1 MSQHTGD
8 LEQVRRLNRTQFS
21 TSTSSSQT
29 SARTPF
35 GEKSITPVVPTR
47 QPVTPFWA
55 TADNASQSTGP
66 AGSTGRG
73 VVADHEQE
81 NGTHA
86 RIKHRR
92 TLESDEIEQARKK
105 LKDAQFELSTT
116 RTELELKIITLE
128 QAVRTS
134 EIDREKLATR
144 ADELQSQR
152 RFLFEKEKKTS
163 AKSHELEEQL
173 NEYKKTS
180 DETIRT
186 LDDEIYTLKETLA
199 GLTESQRHNE
209 SQLNQRIQ
217 ELQDSLSYQEV
228 TLTQFRDTSESQS
241 NLAEDKH
248 RQLSEALGRVASL
261 ELENRQLKQREQE
274 FEHVDWTRK
283 ELQNQVSYGQQLET
297 KNRQLIAECSHYK
310 DMYRNAEVLKEEKTA
325 LQQKLTMLDDLR
337 VKYGMLE
344 VQNGVLRK
352 EKQQWL
358 AFLDEADSRDFNS
371 PHDLAKTIALL
382 RREQSALVGAN
393 GELEASVRSRDSFIT
408 QLETQLKNLK
418 RILLEQE
425 QQMAKLSATSR
436 RCEQSKDLAL
446 RQVDSLKE
454 QLKSYDMEETNLMGG
469 SFDNSK
475 NTRIAE
481 LEKLVQE
488 YHTKLEAAIAISAKQ
503 TNPSSE
509 PETATSVRL
518 LQSMADDHS
527 ATFNH
532 LSQEKQKLFET
543 KNLLE
548 VENARLRTQCASLEA
563 KVEEHEIAIGAGAF
577 NPVTSRVLEIKDS
590 PAARHQAV
598 RQHMLDSLK
607 EENTELLKVVAQ
619 QQRRLDE
626 MSAGDGLSAMG
637 TDQDADL
644 PASSLVP
651 AASFSRLK
659 GDYQR
664 LQEEINSAKK
674 RSDRMEEIWGTK
686 SDEYLEAVEA
696 LLGYRFNFL
705 EDGRVEVVSVYDS
718 AEHRSFVFSS
728 GENDEGTM
736 ELVGAGSNRYVDSH
750 REEAMRLIREVGSI
764 PAFLSQA
771 TLDAVEELEQ
781 RRQEHGSHM
790 HQLQADHLH
799 RINQRQSFD
808 AAESWSAN
816 QVDVVLPR
824 TLGLGR
830 RGPMHRPQSS
840 SNQGPPTTTSS
851 EEDQTRHSDMTMD
864 MTMG

>member
-8 LEQVRRLNRTQFS
+8 SEQAHRLNRTPFS
-21 TSTSSSQT
+21 TSTSSSQP
-29 SARTPF
+29 SARTPL
-35 GEKSITPVVPTR
+35 GVKSITPVVPTR
-47 QPVTPFWA
+47 QPVTPFW
-55 TADNASQSTGP
+55 TNNASPPTCP
-66 AGSTGRG
+66 VGSTGRG

-81 NGTHA
+81 NGIHA

-92 TLESDEIEQARKK
+92 TLESDEIEHARKK
-105 LKDAQFELSTT
+105 LKDAQFELSTA

-128 QAVRTS
+128 QALRTS
-134 EIDREKLATR
+134 EIEREKLAAR

-163 AKSHELEEQL
+163 TKNHELEEQL

-199 GLTESQRHNE
+199 GLTERHRHNE
-209 SQLNQRIQ
+209 SQLSQRIQ

-261 ELENRQLKQREQE
+261 ELENRHLKQREQE

-283 ELQNQVSYGQQLET
+283 ELQNQVSYGQQLES
-297 KNRQLIAECSHYK
+297 KNRQLIAECNHYK
-310 DMYRNAEVLKEEKTA
+310 DMYRNAEVLKEEKAA
-325 LQQKLTMLDDLR
+325 LQLKLTMLDDLR

-358 AFLDEADSRDFNS
+358 AFLDESDSRDFNS
-371 PHDLAKTIALL
+371 PHDLAKTIASL

-393 GELEASVRSRDSFIT
+393 GELEATVRSRDSFIA
-408 QLETQLKNLK
+408 QQATQLKNVK
-418 RILLEQE
+418 RVLLEQE
-425 QQMAKLSATSR
+425 QQMTKLSATLR

-446 RQVDSLKE
+446 RQIDSLKE

-475 NTRIAE
+475 NARIAE

-488 YHTKLEAAIAISAKQ
+488 YHTKLEATIANSANQ
-503 TNPSSE
+503 TNLSGG
-509 PETATSVRL
+509 PEATASVKL
-518 LQSMADDHS
+518 LQSMADDHA
-527 ATFNH
+527 ATFNQ

-548 VENARLRTQCASLEA
+548 VENARLHTECASLEA

-577 NPVTSRVLEIKDS
+577 NPITSRVLEIKDS

-637 TDQDADL
+637 TDQDSDL

-651 AASFSRLK
+651 AASFNRLK
-659 GDYQR
+659 DDFQR

-705 EDGRVEVVSVYDS
+705 EDGRVEVVSVYGS
-718 AEHRSFVFSS
+718 TEHRSFVFSS

-750 REEAMRLIREVGSI
+750 REEAMRLIQEVGSI

-781 RRQEHGSHM
+781 QRQEHGSHM
-790 HQLQADHLH
+790 YQLQADHLH
-799 RINQRQSFD
+799 RINQSQSLG
-808 AAESWSAN
+808 AADNRNAN
-816 QVDVVLPR
+816 QVNVVLPR
-824 TLGLGR
+824 ALGLGH
-830 RGPMHRPQSS
+830 RGPMHRPSS
-840 SNQGPPTTTSS
+840 STNQESSATTSS

>member
-1 MSQHTGD
+1 MSQHAGD
-8 LEQVRRLNRTQFS
+8 LELARRLNRTPFS
-21 TSTSSSQT
+21 TSTSSASSSQP

-35 GEKSITPVVPTR
+35 GEKSITPVIPTR
-47 QPVTPFWA
+47 QPVTPFW
-55 TADNASQSTGP
+55 TSADNASPSMGQ
-66 AGSTGRG
+66 AGTSGRG

-92 TLESDEIEQARKK
+92 TLDSDEIEQARKK

-134 EIDREKLATR
+134 EIEREKLATR

-163 AKSHELEEQL
+163 AKNHELEEQL

-186 LDDEIYTLKETLA
+186 LDDEIYNIKETLA
-199 GLTESQRHNE
+199 GLTERHRHTE
-209 SQLNQRIQ
+209 SQLSQRVQ
-217 ELQDSLSYQEV
+217 ELQDSLSYQEE

-248 RQLSEALGRVASL
+248 RQLSEALERVANL

-297 KNRQLIAECSHYK
+297 KNRQLIAECNHYK
-310 DMYRNAEVLKEEKTA
+310 DMYRNAEVLKEEKAA

-337 VKYGMLE
+337 IKYGMLE
-344 VQNGVLRK
+344 VQIGVMRK

-371 PHDLAKTIALL
+371 PHDLAKTIASL
-382 RREQSALVGAN
+382 RREQSALVGTN

-418 RILLEQE
+418 CVLMEQE
-425 QQMAKLSATSR
+425 QQMTKLSAKAR
-436 RCEQSKDLAL
+436 RCEQSKDLAH

-475 NTRIAE
+475 NARIAE

-488 YHTKLEAAIAISAKQ
+488 YYTKLEAAIATSAKQ
-503 TNPSSE
+503 ANSSL
-509 PETATSVRL
+509 PETAVSVKL
-518 LQSMADDHS
+518 LQSMTDDHS
-527 ATFNH
+527 ATFNQ
-532 LSQEKQKLFET
+532 LSQEKQELFET

-548 VENARLRTQCASLEA
+548 VENARLRTECASLEA
-563 KVEEHEIAIGAGAF
+563 KVEEHELAIGAGAF

-619 QQRRLDE
+619 QQRRLDNLAE
-626 MSAGDGLSAMG
+626 GELSSMG

-644 PASSLVP
+644 SASRLVP
-651 AASFSRLK
+651 AASFNRLK
-659 GDYQR
+659 GDFQR
-664 LQEEINSAKK
+664 LQEEINNAKK

-736 ELVGAGSNRYVDSH
+736 ELVGTGSNRYVDSH

-808 AAESWSAN
+808 ADSQNVN
-816 QVDVVLPR
+816 QVEVVLPR
-824 TLGLGR
+824 ALGLGR
-830 RGPMHRPQSS
+830 RGPMHQPPSK
-840 SNQGPPTTTSS
+840 NQEPFTMASS
-851 EEDQTRHSDMTMD
+851 EDDQTNPSDMTMD